1 MIKLNNMFGV
11 IKLSNDHAKIVKEL
25 SDKLGI
31 SESAVVEVLMEDI
44 QMVLISFR
52 NGKDIEEQVISV
64 LKNRDLSW
72 KMSGILNENITLN
85 T

>member
-1 MIKLNNMFGV
+1 MFGV

>member
-1 MIKLNNMFGV
+1 MFGV

-31 SESAVVEVLMEDI
+31 SESAVVEVLIEDI